1 MAAMMTPEF
10 LCCTPKKGKR
20 IDISL
25 RAIAKCVCRQK
36 KLAGVLL
43 LGTGGAIPP
52 MTVTHMETVCQ
63 ILEPKTIY
71 PFAYRTHT
79 HSLGN
84 QHKPSPNLSNFGK

>member
-1 MAAMMTPEF
+1 MMFVDKICF
-10 LCCTPKKGKR
+10 LR
-20 IDISL
+20 
-25 RAIAKCVCRQK
+25 RK

-52 MTVTHMETVCQ
+52 KSVTHMEAKCEIT
-63 ILEPKTIY
+63 EKKTIY

-84 QHKPSPNLSNFGK
+84 IFLFLFDSFDEICVL